1 MGAFIADRDPLSPY
15 WNDWIGTE
23 VNGKKVRRS
32 MSLLELTKLSKNF
45 GGLQAVKEVD
55 LKIDRDEIFGLIG
68 PNGSGKTTIF
78 NLISGALRL
87 TGGSIK
93 FKEEEITDLKP
104 HEICKRGIARTFQI
118 ARPFA
123 DVTVYKNVMIGALN
137 NTPSLSEA
145 ARMTDE
151 VLSITGLLNKKDV
164 NGKNLTIPERRRLE
178 LARSLATKPEL
189 LMLDEPM
196 AGLNPTEI
204 EEMSELLRKIRKMGV
219 TIFIIEHVLQAIMTL
234 SDRIAVLNY
243 GEKIAEGTPE
253 EIGANQKVV
262 EAYLGEEYLIAES

>member
-1 MGAFIADRDPLSPY
+1 MG
-15 WNDWIGTE
+15 
-23 VNGKKVRRS
+23 
-32 MSLLELTKLSKNF
+32 LLELTKLSKSF

-55 LKIDRDEIFGLIG
+55 LEINQDEIFGLIG
-68 PNGSGKTTIF
+68 PNGSGKTTTF

-93 FKEEEITDLKP
+93 FRAEEITKLKP

-123 DVTVYKNVMIGALN
+123 DVSAYKNVMIGALN
-137 NTPSLSEA
+137 QASSVSEA
-145 ARMTDE
+145 TRITDE
-151 VLSITGLLNKKDV
+151 VLSVTHLLDKKDV

-178 LARSLATKPEL
+178 LARSLATKPIL

-204 EEMSELLRKIRKMGV
+204 EEMSELLRRIREMGI
-219 TIFIIEHVLQAIMTL
+219 TILIIEHILQAIMTL

-253 EIGANQKVV
+253 EIGRNQRVV
-262 EAYLGEEYLIAES
+262 EAYLGEEYVIADS

>member
-1 MGAFIADRDPLSPY
+1 ML
-15 WNDWIGTE
+15 
-23 VNGKKVRRS
+23 
-32 MSLLELTKLSKNF
+32 LLELTKLSKSF
-45 GGLQAVKEVD
+45 GGLQAVKGVD
-55 LKIDRDEIFGLIG
+55 LEIHQDEIFGLIG

-78 NLISGALRL
+78 NLISGALRP
-87 TGGSIK
+87 TEGSIK
-93 FKEEEITDLKP
+93 FREEEITHLKP

-123 DVTVYKNVMIGALN
+123 DVTVRKNVMIGALN
-137 NTPSLSEA
+137 KAPDVSKA
-145 ARMTDE
+145 ARITDE
-151 VLSITGLLNKKDV
+151 VLSITNLLDKKDA

-204 EEMSELLRKIRKMGV
+204 EEMSELLRQIRKMGI

-234 SDRIAVLNY
+234 SNRIAVLNY
-243 GEKIAEGTPE
+243 GEKIAQGTPE
-253 EIGANQKVV
+253 EIGANHRVV
-262 EAYLGEEYLIAES
+262 EAYLGEEYFIAGS

>member
-1 MGAFIADRDPLSPY
+1 
-15 WNDWIGTE
+15 
-23 VNGKKVRRS
+23 

>member
-1 MGAFIADRDPLSPY
+1 ML
-15 WNDWIGTE
+15 
-23 VNGKKVRRS
+23 
-32 MSLLELTKLSKNF
+32 LLELTKLSKSF
-45 GGLQAVKEVD
+45 GGLQAVKGVD
-55 LKIDRDEIFGLIG
+55 LEIHQDEIFGLIG

-78 NLISGALRL
+78 NLISGALRP
-87 TGGSIK
+87 TEGSIK
-93 FKEEEITDLKP
+93 FREEEITHLKP

-123 DVTVYKNVMIGALN
+123 DVTVRKNVMIGALN
-137 NTPSLSEA
+137 KAPDVSKA
-145 ARMTDE
+145 ARITDE
-151 VLSITGLLNKKDV
+151 VLSITNLLDKKDV

-178 LARSLATKPEL
+178 LARSLATKPQL

-204 EEMSELLRKIRKMGV
+204 EEMSELLRQIRKMGI
-219 TIFIIEHVLQAIMTL
+219 TIFIIEHVLQAIMSL

-253 EIGANQKVV
+253 EIGANHKVV
-262 EAYLGEEYLIAES
+262 EAYLGEEYFIAGS

>member
-1 MGAFIADRDPLSPY
+1 ML
-15 WNDWIGTE
+15 
-23 VNGKKVRRS
+23 
-32 MSLLELTKLSKNF
+32 LLELTKLSKSF
-45 GGLQAVKEVD
+45 GGLQAVKQVD
-55 LKIDRDEIFGLIG
+55 LKINQDEIFGLIG

-78 NLISGALRL
+78 NLISGALQL

-93 FKEEEITDLKP
+93 FKEEEITNLKP
-104 HEICKRGIARTFQI
+104 HQICKRGIGRTFQI

-123 DVTVYKNVMIGALN
+123 DVSVYRNVMIGALN
-137 NTPSLSEA
+137 HASNVSEA
-145 ARMTDE
+145 AHITDE
-151 VLSITGLLNKKDV
+151 VLSVANLFNKKDV

-178 LARSLATKPEL
+178 LARSLATKPQL

-204 EEMSELLRKIRKMGV
+204 EEMSELLRHIRKMGI
-219 TIFIIEHVLQAIMTL
+219 TIFIIEHVLQAIMSL

-253 EIGANQKVV
+253 EIGANQRVV
-262 EAYLGEEYLIAES
+262 EAYLGEEYFIAGS

>member
-1 MGAFIADRDPLSPY
+1 ML
-15 WNDWIGTE
+15 
-23 VNGKKVRRS
+23 
-32 MSLLELTKLSKNF
+32 LLELTKLSKSF
-45 GGLQAVKEVD
+45 GGLQAVKGVD
-55 LKIDRDEIFGLIG
+55 LEIHQDEIFGLIG

-78 NLISGALRL
+78 NLISGALRP
-87 TGGSIK
+87 TEGSIK
-93 FKEEEITDLKP
+93 FREEEITHLKP

-123 DVTVYKNVMIGALN
+123 DVTVRKNVMIGALN
-137 NTPSLSEA
+137 KAPSVSEA
-145 ARMTDE
+145 ARITDE
-151 VLSITGLLNKKDV
+151 VLSITNLLDKKDV

-204 EEMSELLRKIRKMGV
+204 EEMNELLRQIRKMGI

-243 GEKIAEGTPE
+243 GEKIAEGAPE
-253 EIGANQKVV
+253 EIGANNRVV
-262 EAYLGEEYLIAES
+262 EAYLGEEYIIAGS

>member
-1 MGAFIADRDPLSPY
+1 ML
-15 WNDWIGTE
+15 
-23 VNGKKVRRS
+23 
-32 MSLLELTKLSKNF
+32 LLELTKLSKSF
-45 GGLQAVKEVD
+45 GGLQAVKGVD
-55 LKIDRDEIFGLIG
+55 LEIHQDEIFGLIG

-78 NLISGALRL
+78 NLISGALRP
-87 TGGSIK
+87 TEGSIK
-93 FKEEEITDLKP
+93 FREEEITHLKP

-123 DVTVYKNVMIGALN
+123 DVTVRKNVMIGALN
-137 NTPSLSEA
+137 KAPDVSKA
-145 ARMTDE
+145 ARITDE
-151 VLSITGLLNKKDV
+151 VLSITNLLDKKDA

-204 EEMSELLRKIRKMGV
+204 EEMSELLRQIRKMGI
-219 TIFIIEHVLQAIMTL
+219 TIFIIEHVLQAIMSL

-253 EIGANQKVV
+253 EIGANHKVV
-262 EAYLGEEYLIAES
+262 EAYLGEEYFIAGS

>member
-1 MGAFIADRDPLSPY
+1 ML
-15 WNDWIGTE
+15 
-23 VNGKKVRRS
+23 
-32 MSLLELTKLSKNF
+32 LLELTKLSKSF
-45 GGLQAVKEVD
+45 GGLQAVKGVD
-55 LKIDRDEIFGLIG
+55 LEIHQDEIFGLIG

-78 NLISGALRL
+78 NLISGALRP

-93 FKEEEITDLKP
+93 FREEEITHLKP

-123 DVTVYKNVMIGALN
+123 DVTVRKNVMIGALN
-137 NTPSLSEA
+137 KAPDVSKA
-145 ARMTDE
+145 ARITDE
-151 VLSITGLLNKKDV
+151 VLSITNLLDKKDA

-204 EEMSELLRKIRKMGV
+204 EEMSELLRQIRKMGI

-234 SDRIAVLNY
+234 SNRIAVLNY
-243 GEKIAEGTPE
+243 GEKIAQGTPE
-253 EIGANQKVV
+253 EIGANHRVV
-262 EAYLGEEYLIAES
+262 EAYLGEEYFIAGS